1 MALTGLN
8 LISLN
13 VRGLRERGKRKS
25 ILEWCRH
32 KKSDILF
39 FQETYSTQEV
49 ETRWKLELGG
59 NAYFSH
65 GTNHSRGVLVSIAP
79 TLNIKVIDL
88 KIDEG
93 GRYIIL
99 KVDIRGTKILLGN
112 FYFPTRDKE
121 KEQIQFLKDV
131 EKIISEMWSQEY
143 ELVLGGDFNL
153 IMDKKIGLYGVK

>member
-1 MALTGLN
+1 MGLN

-13 VRGLRERGKRKS
+13 ERGLRERGKRNS
-25 ILEWCRH
+25 ILEWCRN
-32 KKSDILF
+32 KQGDILF
-39 FQETYSTQEV
+39 FQETYSTPEV
-49 ETRWKLELGG
+49 ETRWKSELGG
-59 NAYFSH
+59 TAYFSH
-65 GTNHSRGVLVSIAP
+65 GTNHSRGLLVSIAP
-79 TLNIKVIDL
+79 TVNISVTDL
-88 KIDEG
+88 RIDEG

-99 KVDIRGTKILLGN
+99 KVDIQGTKILLGN